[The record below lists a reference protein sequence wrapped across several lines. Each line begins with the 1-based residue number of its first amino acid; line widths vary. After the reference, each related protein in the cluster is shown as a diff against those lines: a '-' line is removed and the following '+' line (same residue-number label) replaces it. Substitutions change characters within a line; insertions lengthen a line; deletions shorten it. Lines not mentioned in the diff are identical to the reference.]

1 MALSMVR
8 GTAPDIPIIL
18 EDADGLGVS
27 LQDAE
32 RVEVYLRQRED
43 DIFICYTKEHGEE
56 SENIQ
61 LSDGTDYTLVLSID
75 PDDLYALRHGRAEIQ
90 VGWIDENGKPMACI
104 ASDIDVDKLIKG
116 GKIK

>member
-43 DIFICYTKEHGEE
+43 DIFVCYTKEHDEE

-61 LSDGTDYTLVLSID
+61 LGDGVEYTLILSID
-75 PDDLYALRHGRAEIQ
+75 PDDLYALRHGTAEIQ
-90 VGWIDENGKPMACI
+90 VGWIDENGKPMACN
-104 ASDIDVDKLIKG
+104 ASEINVDKLIKG